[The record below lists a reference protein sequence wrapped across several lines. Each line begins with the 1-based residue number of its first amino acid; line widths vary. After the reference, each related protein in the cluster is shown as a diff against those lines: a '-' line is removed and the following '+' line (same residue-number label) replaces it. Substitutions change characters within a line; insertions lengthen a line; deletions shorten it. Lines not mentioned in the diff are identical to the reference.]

1 MLTALRLAR
10 LKTGITLRSFAR
22 LHPLDEATR
31 ARRARHPVRAAA
43 LPPALAIARELSV
56 DDICDACGWPK
67 LVERALSVGLP
78 SAATRTFSL
87 R

>member
-1 MLTALRLAR
+1 
-10 LKTGITLRSFAR
+10 LRSFAR

-43 LPPALAIARELSV
+43 LPPALAIALQLGV
-56 DDICDACGWPK
+56 DDSYDARGWPK
-67 LVERALSVGLP
+67 SVEQALAVGLP
-78 SAATRTFSL
+78 SAAARTLSL